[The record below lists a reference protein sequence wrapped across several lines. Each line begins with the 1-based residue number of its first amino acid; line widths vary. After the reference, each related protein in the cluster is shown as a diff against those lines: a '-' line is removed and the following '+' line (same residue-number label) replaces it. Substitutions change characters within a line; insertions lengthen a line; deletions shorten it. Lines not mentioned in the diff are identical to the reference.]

1 MELMFPSNRVL
12 FMHRIPSKDLF
23 HQYAYKEFARG
34 LSLAISR
41 KGVHYFFIEFN
52 KLYLRANSLY
62 VFFEAIGLHREYSV
76 SLLIHDM
83 PSFKKAL
90 RKKNLNINI
99 WQNSKKFHS

>member
-12 FMHRIPSKDLF
+12 FMHRIPGKDLF
-23 HQYAYKEFARG
+23 PQIMQTG
-34 LSLAISR
+34 SLPVRTRTKLVISR

-76 SLLIHDM
+76 SLLIYAM

-99 WQNSKKFHS
+99 